1 MLKLA
6 KHITTRAI
14 LSQQYSI
21 AAYTVA
27 VSKLKMILNFNLNQK
42 TFNKKKKIQ
51 FKKILI
57 FKKYF

>member
-42 TFNKKKKIQ
+42 TFIKKK
-51 FKKILI
+51 
-57 FKKYF
+57 